1 MELDT
6 TKVLR
11 LKLKYSQMKLCGHYP
26 SLTLASFPPCVE
38 SSHSTLTFLV
48 LVYLRSVDH
57 WLFLSGQLMFALMD
71 CLSLICQVVKDLKLL
86 SVAA

>member
-26 SLTLASFPPCVE
+26 SLTLASFPPCQ
-38 SSHSTLTFLV
+38 SSHSALTFLV

-57 WLFLSGQLMFALMD
+57 WLFLSSQLMFALMD

-86 SVAA
+86 SVVA